1 MSSPSRQTLLDT
13 TYRFISLF
21 TQPFS
26 PSAALGLRAP
36 RCIHHI
42 GPSVP
47 NLTFTD
53 NDTAVASWA
62 NLQWAF
68 RNYRFTGSGSFRSSS
83 SISNSKEEEEEEEVA
98 GNASTPIV
106 FVDVE
111 ARTTIFRV
119 RGEADTVDGPYRH
132 DIVFMLTMD
141 AEGRRI
147 EVIDEV
153 CDSAYVAGWMAK
165 FGDEQFK
172 KRSEEWQAREE
183 EANK

>member
-13 TYRFISLF
+13 THKFISLF

-26 PSAALGLRAP
+26 PSAALELRAP
-36 RCIHHI
+36 GCVHHI

-47 NLTFTD
+47 DLTFTD
-53 NDTAVASWA
+53 NEAAVASWA

-68 RNYRFTGSGSFRSSS
+68 RNYRFTGQDPTAGDSDSSMP
-83 SISNSKEEEEEEEVA
+83 A
-98 GNASTPIV
+98 V

-111 ARTTIFRV
+111 ARTTVFHV

-141 AEGRRI
+141 AVEGRRV

-165 FGDEQFK
+165 FGDEQFR
-172 KRSEEWQAREE
+172 KRSEEWQASE
-183 EANK
+183 EAKKM